1 MIDVQ
6 QYKDNRRIGLDK
18 VGVKGITYPI
28 IVLDRH
34 DRHQSTVATVNMYV
48 DLPHDFKGTHMS
60 RFLEVLNQYRGEMT
74 MYKMPEI
81 LREMRERLGAE
92 KAHLELEFPYFIEK
106 EAPVSRARS
115 LMDYTCRFLGTIN
128 HDLDFVMG
136 VRVPVTSLCPC
147 SREISRFGAH
157 NQRSHVTVAVRTTE
171 FVWLEELIGI
181 VEQAASCELYSLL
194 KREDEKFVTERAYEN
209 PVFVEDLARD
219 VAVRLEEDPRVIWY
233 AIEAENFESIH
244 NHSAYASLEVDKR
257 SR

>member
-6 QYKDNRRIGLDK
+6 QYRDHRNIGLDK

-34 DRHQSTVATVNMYV
+34 ERHQSTVATVNMYV

-92 KAHLELEFPYFIEK
+92 KAHLELEFPYFVEK

-115 LMDYTCRFLGTIN
+115 LMDYTCRFLGTLN

-157 NQRSHVTVAVRTTE
+157 NQRSHVTVAVRTAE
-171 FVWLEELIGI
+171 FFWLEELIEI

-194 KREDEKFVTERAYEN
+194 KREDEKHVTERAFEN
-209 PVFVEDLARD
+209 PVFVEDLARN
-219 VAVRLEEDPRVIWY
+219 VAVRLEEDPRVTWY
-233 AIEAENFESIH
+233 SIEAENFESIH

-257 SR
+257 TR

>member
-6 QYKDNRRIGLDK
+6 QYRDHRNIGLDK

-92 KAHLELEFPYFIEK
+92 KAHLELEFPYFVEK

-115 LMDYTCRFLGTIN
+115 LMDYTCRFLGTLN

-157 NQRSHVTVAVRTTE
+157 NQRSHVTVAVRTAE
-171 FVWLEELIGI
+171 FVWLEELIEI

-194 KREDEKFVTERAYEN
+194 KREDEKHVTERAYEN
-209 PVFVEDLARD
+209 PVFVEDLARN
-219 VAVRLEEDPRVIWY
+219 VAVRLEEDSRVTWY
-233 AIEAENFESIH
+233 SIEAENFESIH